1 MRTPSPTPTL
11 TVPQFQGRA
20 LCAQTDPET
29 FFPAK
34 GGSSAAAKR
43 VCSSCDIQAAC
54 LAWALSTGERHGIWG
69 GLSDTERRRLTR
81 AAGQSQR
88 PPSAPAAA
96 RTAA

>member
-1 MRTPSPTPTL
+1 MRTPSSPHTL
-11 TVPQFQGRA
+11 TIPQFQGRA
-20 LCAQTDPET
+20 LCAQTDPEA

-43 VCSSCDIQAAC
+43 VCGSCDIQAAC
-54 LAWALSTGERHGIWG
+54 LAWALATGERHGIWG

-81 AAGQSQR
+81 AAGQSQTR
-88 PPSAPAAA
+88 PSGPAAA